1 MKKSFF
7 FFENIRLIIGYVD
20 HTNMQKSIS
29 VVFDSAGTLL
39 HMYRVAK
46 DIGSG
51 RIITGVESTALVAQR
66 KGRALIVLHT
76 EPAVIL
82 GVDRNM
88 RVIDFIDD
96 HGIAIDI
103 SCASIPF
110 SLDEA
115 YDIIKDSDIKVGDI
129 LQVVDVVKVHCPKI
143 FYVAAGIIVDSN
155 DHSVPYVLSTG
166 GRMFHD
172 TKDTVGQLK
181 ARGVDVY
188 IASGDSRR
196 NLRQL
201 AECIDIPMERVY
213 DIATTREKA
222 RIILDLKEKYDS
234 VMMVGD
240 GLNDILALRAADIG
254 VVTLQQG
261 DERPEKLER
270 SADMVIRDIG
280 EVLGIVD
287 SL

>member
-1 MKKSFF
+1 MM
-7 FFENIRLIIGYVD
+7 N
-20 HTNMQKSIS
+20 HTNMQKSIA

-46 DIGSG
+46 DMGSG
-51 RIITGVESTALVAQR
+51 ELITGVESTDLVAQR

-88 RVIDFIDD
+88 RVIDFIDGHD
-96 HGIAIDI
+96 IDIDI
-103 SCASIPF
+103 SCASVPF
-110 SLDEA
+110 SVEEA
-115 YDIIKDSDIKVGDI
+115 YDIIKDSDIRIADI
-129 LQVVDVVKVHCPKI
+129 LQVVDVVREHCPKI

-172 TKDTVGQLK
+172 TKETVDKLK
-181 ARGVDVY
+181 EHGVTVF

-196 NLRQL
+196 NLKQL

-222 RIILDLKEKYDS
+222 RIILDLKEMYDN
-234 VMMVGD
+234 VLMVGD

-254 VVTLQQG
+254 IVTLQQG

-270 SADMVIRDIG
+270 SADFVIRDIR
-280 EVLGIVD
+280 EVLDIVG

>member
-1 MKKSFF
+1 
-7 FFENIRLIIGYVD
+7 
-20 HTNMQKSIS
+20 MQKSIA

-51 RIITGVESTALVAQR
+51 EMITGVESTALVAQR

-82 GVDRNM
+82 SVDRNM

-96 HGIAIDI
+96 HGITIDI

-115 YDIIKDSDIKVGDI
+115 YDIIKDSNIKVGDI
-129 LQVVDVVKVHCPKI
+129 LQVVDVVKAHCPKI

-172 TKDTVGQLK
+172 TKDTVDQLR
-181 ARGVDVY
+181 ARGADVY

-201 AECIDIPMERVY
+201 AECIDVPMGRVY

-222 RIILDLKEKYDS
+222 RIILDLKEKYDR
-234 VMMVGD
+234 VLMVGD

-270 SADMVIRDIG
+270 SADIVIRDIR
-280 EVLGIVD
+280 EVLDIVD

>member
-1 MKKSFF
+1 
-7 FFENIRLIIGYVD
+7 
-20 HTNMQKSIS
+20 MQKSIA

-46 DIGSG
+46 DIVTGD
-51 RIITGVESTALVAQR
+51 IVTGVESTALVAQR

-82 GVDRNM
+82 GVDRST

-115 YDIIKDSDIKVGDI
+115 YDIIKDSDITVGDI
-129 LQVVDVVKVHCPKI
+129 LQVVDIVKLHCPNI
-143 FYVAAGIIVDSN
+143 FYVAAGIIVDNN

-166 GRMFHD
+166 GRLFHD
-172 TKDTVGQLK
+172 TRDTVDQLK
-181 ARGVDVY
+181 ARGVAVY

-196 NLRQL
+196 NLGQL
-201 AECIDIPMERVY
+201 AECIDVPMERVY

-222 RIILDLKEKYDS
+222 RIILDLKEKYDR
-234 VMMVGD
+234 VLMVGD

-261 DERPEKLER
+261 DERTEKLQM
-270 SADMVIRDIG
+270 SADIVIRDIS

>member
-1 MKKSFF
+1 
-7 FFENIRLIIGYVD
+7 
-20 HTNMQKSIS
+20 MQKSIAA
-29 VVFDSAGTLL
+29 VFDSAGTLL

-46 DIGSG
+46 DINSG
-51 RIITGVESTALVAQR
+51 KTITGVESTALVAQR

-82 GVDRNM
+82 SVDRNM
-88 RVIDFIDD
+88 RVIDFIED
-96 HGIAIDI
+96 HGVAIDI

-115 YDIIKDSDIKVGDI
+115 YDIIKDSNIKIGDI
-129 LQVVDVVKVHCPKI
+129 LQVVDAVKVHCPKI
-143 FYVAAGIIVDSN
+143 FYVAAGIIVDRN
-155 DHSVPYVLSTG
+155 DHTVPYVLSTG

-172 TKDTVGQLK
+172 TKGTIDQLK

-196 NLRQL
+196 NLKQL
-201 AECIDIPMERVY
+201 AGCIDIPMERVY

-222 RIILDLKEKYDS
+222 RIVLDLKEKYDR
-234 VMMVGD
+234 VLMVGD
-240 GLNDILALRAADIG
+240 GMNDILALRAADIG

-270 SADMVIRDIG
+270 SADVVIRDIR
-280 EVLGIVD
+280 EVLDIVD

>member
-1 MKKSFF
+1 
-7 FFENIRLIIGYVD
+7 
-20 HTNMQKSIS
+20 MQKRIA

-46 DIGSG
+46 DIVTGN
-51 RIITGVESTALVAQR
+51 IITGVESTALVAQR

-82 GVDRNM
+82 SVDRSM

-115 YDIIKDSDIKVGDI
+115 YDIIKDSDIRVGDI
-129 LQVVDVVKVHCPKI
+129 LQVVDVVKFHCPNI

-166 GRMFHD
+166 GRLFHD
-172 TKDTVGQLK
+172 TKETIDKLK
-181 ARGVDVY
+181 ARGIDIY

-201 AECIDIPMERVY
+201 AGCIDVPMERVY

-222 RIILDLKEKYDS
+222 RIILDLKEKYDW
-234 VMMVGD
+234 VLMVGD

-261 DERPEKLER
+261 DDRPEKLQS
-270 SADMVIRDIG
+270 SADMIIMDISEVI
-280 EVLGIVD
+280 GIVD
-287 SL
+287 SI